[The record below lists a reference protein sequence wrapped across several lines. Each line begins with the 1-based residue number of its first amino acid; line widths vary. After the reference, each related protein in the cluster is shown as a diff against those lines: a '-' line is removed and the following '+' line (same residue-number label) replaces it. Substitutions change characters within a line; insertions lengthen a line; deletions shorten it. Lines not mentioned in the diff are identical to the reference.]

1 VAISIKILK
10 KGDQVLNVWS
20 DETGKYVAVKRE
32 TGEVYV
38 YSVTLD
44 ENHAPR
50 INQSSSFII
59 TFGDGEIEATIP
71 VSVEKIDEESQGNQR
86 LSINDESVKVTT
98 F

>member
-1 VAISIKILK
+1 MAISIKILK

-71 VSVEKIDEESQGNQR
+71 VSVENIDEESQGNQR